1 MQTKQD
7 GSQRA
12 TTRSHGPEFVEAAR
26 RSAARADDRD
36 AFIPDPGDGPPEV
49 VDEFAEQIAEQ
60 YLASATSGKGDSTED
75 YEDAVDA
82 EENGGPFIITTD
94 EQEIG
99 YGRDSM
105 NPDDAEIEPFPLVNR
120 SPLG

>member
-12 TTRSHGPEFVEAAR
+12 TSRSHGQDFVDAAR
-26 RSAARADDRD
+26 RSRADDRD
-36 AFIPDPGDGPPEV
+36 AFIPDPGDGPTQG

-60 YLASATSGKGDSTED
+60 YLSSATSGKGDTTED
-75 YEDAVDA
+75 YEDMMDD
-82 EENGGPFIITTD
+82 EELGGPFIITTA
-94 EQEIG
+94 EQEMG
-99 YGRDSM
+99 YSRDSM
-105 NPDDAEIEPFPLVNR
+105 NPDDAEVEPFPLVSR